1 MTKARGHFGNGG
13 IENRLF
19 ANGGGRNA
27 LMSSVRIASGARQT
41 ETDISIIFEKERTSL
56 LFGKRASFFLPEQS
70 SAGKGRTTIFTEEG
84 RMKSAAE
91 RSGVSDKREKEC
103 GKKRSKKFAGIWRA
117 LRLLF

>member
-27 LMSSVRIASGARQT
+27 LMSSVRIASGRGKQKPT
-41 ETDISIIFEKERTSL
+41 YR
-56 LFGKRASFFLPEQS
+56 LFLKKKGRRCFLESGRPFLPEQS
-70 SAGKGRTTIFTEEG
+70 SAEKGKTTIFTEEG